1 MNAHPPLAFVS
12 FETPFAPCGG
22 IAAVMDRLPRALART
37 WPGPVAVITPLHHR
51 TAGGQSLLA
60 GGRLASRGSLAV
72 GPDGISLELLHL
84 EERGVDWYF
93 LAPADPGFFAG
104 RPHPYR
110 VEQVR
115 LLRDALLMGAAVP
128 RALEIIAPGLCWI
141 LLLQDWQGA
150 CGALALAGSGHRAF
164 LTLHNSY
171 DCPAGDE
178 DLARLGLDPGAC
190 PGDTVLQRALPL
202 VEDPVF
208 TVSAQFA
215 RDLTGQLLQSRIMA
229 PHLQGLLAG
238 RLLGVDNGL
247 FSDPA
252 LPPSLAGGLEAG
264 DYAGLRAWKGRRRR
278 EFLAV
283 ARRLHGQ
290 GWGRVPDRSWR
301 EQPWFIM
308 AGRDDP
314 RQKGFDLAALAARR
328 FLQEGGPGRFL
339 FFPIPGDEG
348 LAGLEFLRRLA
359 RDFPSRVLV
368 IPFLFKE
375 GFTSALQGADF
386 GLMPSF
392 YEPFGMANEFYLNG
406 TLGIARATG
415 GLCQQIIPLGQ
426 RGSGFLFHEG
436 EKLSRDEEQ
445 WRALNR
451 AGYARGGAGGDRLQ
465 ERSGYPLFRAMA
477 RELRRR
483 LHLGVELYRRA
494 PGLYARM
501 LGRGIHHLTTSFS
514 WEKAAR
520 LYRRHLLGRGG
531 GLT

>member
-1 MNAHPPLAFVS
+1 MSAHPPLAFVS

-22 IAAVMDRLPRALART
+22 IAAVMDRLPRALARA
-37 WPGPVAVITPLHHR
+37 WPGPVAVITPLHHQ
-51 TAGGQSLLA
+51 TAGGARLLA
-60 GGRLASRGSLAV
+60 GGGLEPRGRLVV
-72 GPDGISLELLHL
+72 GPEGIRLELLHL

-110 VEQVR
+110 LAQPR

-128 RALEIIAPGLCWI
+128 GALELMGPGPWT

-150 CGALALAGSGHRAF
+150 CGALALAGWGHRVF

-171 DCPAGDE
+171 DCPAGAG
-178 DLARLGLDPGAC
+178 DLARLGLDPGSC
-190 PGDTVLQRALPL
+190 PGETVLQRALPL
-202 VEDPVF
+202 VGDPVF
-208 TVSAQFA
+208 TVSARFA
-215 RDLTGQLLQSRIMA
+215 RDLTGQLLQSRVMA
-229 PHLQGLLAG
+229 PHLQELLRG

-247 FSDPA
+247 FTDVA

-264 DYAGLRAWKGRRRR
+264 DQAGLWSWKVRRR
-278 EFLAV
+278 EGFMEVVRGLGGEIW
-283 ARRLHGQ
+283 GQ
-290 GWGRVPDRSWR
+290 APDRRWR

-328 FLQEGGPGRFL
+328 FLEEGGRGRFL

-348 LAGLEFLRRLA
+348 LAGLEFLHRLA
-359 RDFPSRVLV
+359 RAFPSRVLV

-375 GFTSALQGADF
+375 GFTSALQGASF

-415 GLCQQIIPLGQ
+415 GLCQQIIPLGR

-436 EKLSRDEEQ
+436 EEVSGDEGQ

-451 AGYARGGAGGDRLQ
+451 AGYARGGGGPDRLQ

-483 LHLGVELYRRA
+483 LHLGVELQRRA

-501 LGRGIHHLTTSFS
+501 LGRGIAHLTANFS
-514 WEKAAR
+514 WQKAAR
-520 LYRRHLLGRGG
+520 LYRRHLQGRGPG
-531 GLT
+531 IT